1 MNRTLV
7 SYEAISN
14 SPTQETGKLEREK
27 RLGEKFFLRYAKNF
41 PKFDERQKFC
51 MCKILNTKQ
60 NEDKYAYVESLYSQT
75 VGSER

>member
-14 SPTQETGKLEREK
+14 SPTQETGKLERE
-27 RLGEKFFLRYAKNF
+27 RLGEKFLRYAKNF

-51 MCKILNTKQ
+51 ICKILNTKQ
-60 NEDKYAYVESLYSQT
+60 NEDKCACVEAQYSQT
-75 VGSER
+75 AESGR